1 MGDGLSWPDVEEIV
15 VAYLE
20 SVLTGVEVASS
31 TPDRLEGKS
40 FVKVTVQTGTDDG
53 ITDRAMVDVQAFAP
67 SRAGAQALAEDC
79 RNALHDLAARAVSDD
94 GTSLVDR
101 VQTSLRP
108 AWVDYKNP
116 RVHRFVAS
124 YWLTTR
130 AQ

>member
-1 MGDGLSWPDVEEIV
+1 MSDGLSWPDVEALV

-20 SVLTGVEVASS
+20 GALDGPEVATT
-31 TPDRLEGKS
+31 TPADLEGRA

-53 ITDRAMVDVQAFAP
+53 VNDRALVDVQSFAP
-67 SRAGAQALAEDC
+67 SREGARNLAEDC
-79 RNALHDLAARAVSDD
+79 RAAMHALVARDFSDN
-94 GTSLVDR
+94 GSELVDR

-116 RVHRFVAS
+116 RIHRFVAS

-130 AQ
+130 PQ